1 MSQNSQLKTIYEML
15 GDEQLMNLVD
25 AFYERVYN
33 HPLLIPLF
41 NNDIKEVKD
50 KQFCFLSQFLGG
62 PPRYN
67 EKYGPP
73 RMRMRHM
80 PHKINNEAKE
90 AWLHCMQEAI
100 QTLDIEERLKD
111 ALYNCFPQLANHMVN
126 SR

>member
-1 MSQNSQLKTIYEML
+1 MGGNERTKTIYEML
-15 GDEQLMNLVD
+15 GDQQLRNLVD
-25 AFYERVYN
+25 AFYERVYA
-33 HPLLIPLF
+33 HPKLIPLF

-80 PHKINNEAKE
+80 PHKIDNEAKE
-90 AWLHCMQEAI
+90 AWLHCMKQAI
-100 QTLDIEERLKD
+100 DTLNIEDRLKI
-111 ALYNCFPQLANHMVN
+111 ALYNCFPKLANHMVN
-126 SR
+126 S

>member
-1 MSQNSQLKTIYEML
+1 ML

-33 HPLLIPLF
+33 HPLLISLF

-50 KQFCFLSQFLGG
+50 KQFCFISQFLGG

-90 AWLHCMQEAI
+90 AWLHCKQEAI
-100 QTLDIEERLKD
+100 QTLDVEERLKD